1 MTRRQLTAAQIFGA
15 ILTLA
20 WYLAGFTSA
29 GSVGSLPEQLSDR
42 DFWKL
47 SQELSEENGYF
58 RSDNLL
64 SNEIWLQHVLPD
76 LEKTSKPGR
85 VYLGVGPEQ
94 NFTYIAAIKPAM
106 AFIVDVRR
114 GNLQMHLMYKALF
127 EMSADRADFVSRL
140 FSRKRP
146 TGLTTSSTAMEIFDA
161 FDRVPGSETLQQEN
175 LKGIQD
181 HLTKKRG
188 IPLDASDL
196 KGIEYI
202 QQQFFWFGP
211 GITYSSSTGR
221 GGRAMS
227 TYWDLMVATDRDGK
241 NRSYLANEDNFK
253 ILKNLHS
260 KNLFLPVVGNFGGPK
275 ALRAVG
281 KYVRD
286 QGAIVAAFYL
296 SNVEQYLN
304 QDGLWPSFCHNV
316 ATLPLDDHSLFIRSV
331 RGSLGSSSFNGGY
344 GWPGGGLV
352 NETNSMRAETKSCPG
367 ARP

>member
-1 MTRRQLTAAQIFGA
+1 
-15 ILTLA
+15 
-20 WYLAGFTSA
+20 
-29 GSVGSLPEQLSDR
+29 
-42 DFWKL
+42 
-47 SQELSEENGYF
+47 
-58 RSDNLL
+58 
-64 SNEIWLQHVLPD
+64 
-76 LEKTSKPGR
+76 
-85 VYLGVGPEQ
+85 
-94 NFTYIAAIKPAM
+94 
-106 AFIVDVRR
+106 
-114 GNLQMHLMYKALF
+114 MHLMYKALF

-146 TGLTTSSTAMEIFDA
+146 AGLTTSSTAMEIFDA

-175 LKGIQD
+175 LKAIQE

-188 IPLDASDL
+188 LPLDSPDL

-202 QQQFFWFGP
+202 TQQFFWFGP

-241 NRSYLANEDNFK
+241 NRAYLASEENFK
-253 ILKNLHS
+253 VLKNLHS
-260 KNLFLPVVGNFGGPK
+260 KNLLVPVVGNFGGPK

-286 QGAIVAAFYL
+286 QGAIIAAFYL

-304 QDGLWPSFCHNV
+304 QDGLWPSFCQNV
-316 ATLPLDDHSLFIRSV
+316 ATLPLDDNSLFIRSV
-331 RGSLGSSSFNGGY
+331 RGSMAGGVFNGTY
-344 GWPGGGLV
+344 GFGGNLV
-352 NETNSMRAETKSCPG
+352 NTTNSMRAETKSCPG

>member
-1 MTRRQLTAAQIFGA
+1 
-15 ILTLA
+15 
-20 WYLAGFTSA
+20 
-29 GSVGSLPEQLSDR
+29 
-42 DFWKL
+42 
-47 SQELSEENGYF
+47 
-58 RSDNLL
+58 
-64 SNEIWLQHVLPD
+64 
-76 LEKTSKPGR
+76 
-85 VYLGVGPEQ
+85 
-94 NFTYIAAIKPAM
+94 
-106 AFIVDVRR
+106 
-114 GNLQMHLMYKALF
+114 
-127 EMSADRADFVSRL
+127 
-140 FSRKRP
+140 
-146 TGLTTSSTAMEIFDA
+146 
-161 FDRVPGSETLQQEN
+161 
-175 LKGIQD
+175 
-181 HLTKKRG
+181 
-188 IPLDASDL
+188 
-196 KGIEYI
+196 
-202 QQQFFWFGP
+202 
-211 GITYSSSTGR
+211 
-221 GGRAMS
+221 MS

>member
-20 WYLAGFTSA
+20 WYLAGFASA
-29 GSVGSLPEQLSDR
+29 GSVAISLPEQLNDR

-47 SQELSEENGYF
+47 SQELSEANGYF

-64 SNEIWLQHVLPD
+64 SNEIYLQYVIPELVD
-76 LEKTSKPGR
+76 KTGKPGR

-94 NFTYIAAIKPAM
+94 NFTYIAALKPAM

-114 GNLQMHLMYKALF
+114 GNLHMHLMYKALF
-127 EMSADRADFVSRL
+127 EMSADRAEFVSRL

-146 TGLTTSSTAMEIFDA
+146 AGLTKSSTAMEIFTA
-161 FDRVPGSETLQQEN
+161 FTEVPASEALQKQNLAAIQE
-175 LKGIQD
+175 

-188 IPLDASDL
+188 TPLSDEDL

-202 QQQFFWFGP
+202 TQQFYWYGP
-211 GITYSSSTGR
+211 GITYNSSQGR
-221 GGRAMS
+221 GGRMMS
-227 TYWDLMVATDRDGK
+227 TYFDLMVATDAEGK
-241 NRSYLANEDNFK
+241 NRSFLANEENFNV
-253 ILKNLHS
+253 LKTLHS
-260 KNLFLPVVGNFGGPK
+260 KNLLVPVVGNFGGPK

-281 KYVRD
+281 KWVRE

-316 ATLPLDDHSLFIRSV
+316 ATLPLDDNSVFIRSV
-331 RGSLGSSSFNGGY
+331 RGGNGFNSY
-344 GWPGGGLV
+344 GFGGL
-352 NETNSMRAETKSCPG
+352 TNVLGPMRAETKQCPGG